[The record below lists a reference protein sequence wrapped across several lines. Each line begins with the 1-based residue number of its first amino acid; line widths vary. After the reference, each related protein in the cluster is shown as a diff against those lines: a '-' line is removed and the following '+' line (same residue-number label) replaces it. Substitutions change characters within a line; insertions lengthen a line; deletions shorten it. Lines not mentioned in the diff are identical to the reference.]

1 MATIA
6 SKLLIFFWAF
16 STFGSLLSVAQCIEP
31 SIRREWRQ
39 ISTEEKSAWIS
50 AVKCLTTF
58 PHTDS
63 LAPSVDP
70 SLSQIPPVNT
80 SSTYYDDF
88 VYMHMDLNI
97 RIHSTGYFLPFHRWY
112 VAVYEQD
119 LKEKCNYMGVSPY
132 WNWSIDSTD
141 VFDSDFFKDSD
152 PTSGL
157 GGWGDP
163 SKDFSVTDGA
173 FSDFMV
179 AYPNPHILRRNF
191 SVQPWSYVGDLNGFN
206 TYPETYAN
214 ATFTPDVISAMIN
227 GYIGDYVG
235 FQADFEKAQGA
246 HAAVHLMMEGDLG
259 GTCPQGAYAGCPA
272 GNSPTWSANE
282 PLFWMHHAMV
292 DKVWYDWQNAN
303 PENFWAFFGGA
314 TSALQNVSYA
324 DMYPNGGPPFLSI
337 NDTIPADGL
346 FNETTIY
353 NVMNTT
359 GGYLCYVYE

>member
-6 SKLLIFFWAF
+6 LKLLILFCAF
-16 STFGSLLSVAQCIEP
+16 LPFGSLLSVAQCIEP

-39 ISTEEKSAWIS
+39 FSTEEKSAWIS

-58 PHTDS
+58 PHTDL

-70 SLSQIPPVNT
+70 SLSLMPPVNT

-112 VAVYEQD
+112 VAVYEQV

-214 ATFTPDVISAMIN
+214 TTFTPDVISAMIN
-227 GYIGDYVG
+227 GYVGDYVG
-235 FQADFEKAQGA
+235 FQADFEKSQGA

-259 GTCPQGAYAGCPA
+259 GTCPQGAYAGCS

-303 PENFWAFFGGA
+303 PVNFWAFFGGA

-324 DMYPNGGPPFLSI
+324 DKYPNGGPPFLSI

-346 FNETTIY
+346 FNETMIY